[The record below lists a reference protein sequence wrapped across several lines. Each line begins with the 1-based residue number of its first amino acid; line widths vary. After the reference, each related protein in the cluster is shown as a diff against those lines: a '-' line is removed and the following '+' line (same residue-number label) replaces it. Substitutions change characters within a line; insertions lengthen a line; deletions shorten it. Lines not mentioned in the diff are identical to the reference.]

1 MVRGKGL
8 YEPSDYF
15 QVGVVV
21 KSVDETVK
29 YLKEIIGIS
38 GPIEFRDVNY
48 PTATYY
54 GQTAGYRGKRAFFN
68 IGPVN
73 FELIELVDGKTIH
86 ESFLQ
91 EKGEGLHHV
100 GFEVKDLKKSI
111 EDAEKRGLKVIQ
123 SFIRED
129 ESGFAYLN
137 TDKVG
142 GIIFELIR
150 RQKKS

>member
-1 MVRGKGL
+1 MDREKGL
-8 YEPSDYF
+8 YESSDYF

-29 YLKEIIGIS
+29 YLREIIGIS
-38 GPIEFRDVNY
+38 GPIEFRDVSY

-54 GQTAGYRGKRAFFN
+54 GKTEGYRGKRAFFN

-86 ESFLQ
+86 ESFLK
-91 EKGEGLHHV
+91 EKGEGVHHV

-111 EDAEKRGLKVIQ
+111 EHAEKLGLKVIQ
-123 SFIRED
+123 SYIRED

>member
-1 MVRGKGL
+1 MVQEKGL

-73 FELIELVDGKTIH
+73 FELIELGGGKTIH
-86 ESFLQ
+86 EYFLK
-91 EKGEGLHHV
+91 EKGEGLHHI
-100 GFEVKDLKKSI
+100 GFEVKNLKKSI
-111 EDAEKRGLKVIQ
+111 EDAEKLGLKVIQ
-123 SFIRED
+123 SLIRED

-142 GIIFELIR
+142 GIIFEMIR